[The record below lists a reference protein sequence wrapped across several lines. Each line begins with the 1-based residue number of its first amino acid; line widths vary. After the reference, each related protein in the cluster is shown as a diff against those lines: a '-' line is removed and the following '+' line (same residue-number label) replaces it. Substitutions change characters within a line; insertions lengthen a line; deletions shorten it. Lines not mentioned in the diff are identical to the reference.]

1 MAREALPAPLLP
13 LSHRTE
19 VPTPFLP
26 AIPLTAY
33 GPMAAAAAAAAVVRG
48 TGEAIW
54 GAGGEGD
61 GGQRGLEGRG
71 GGHGHPF
78 SEGLTYSFTQGL

>member
-1 MAREALPAPLLP
+1 MAREALPAPPLP
-13 LSHRTE
+13 LSHHTE

-54 GAGGEGD
+54 GTGGEGD
-61 GGQRGLEGRG
+61 GGQRSLEGSG